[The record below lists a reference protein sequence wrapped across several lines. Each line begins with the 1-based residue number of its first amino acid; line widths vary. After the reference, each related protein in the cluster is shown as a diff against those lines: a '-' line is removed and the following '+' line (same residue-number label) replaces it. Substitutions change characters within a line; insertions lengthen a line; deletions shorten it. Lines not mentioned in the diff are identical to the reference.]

1 MLDLKTKTLFFV
13 ARTEGKSHNSL
24 KDSVEN
30 SCKRMCGSKMHFRPR
45 HRLTGIF
52 GNRAGLT
59 LGEMLVVLA
68 VFTILTLLFV
78 FNSQDLMVRT
88 RHSRVLQDQRVLADQ
103 LEFYQLNFLRIPTDD
118 QGLNRVLNPF
128 AELREVPIDPFSRA
142 AGVHEPYVYYSR
154 ISPEHPWIIVSRGP
168 DGTLDVAPLI
178 EERKRLAS
186 NDDSQLSSN
195 GQRIPL
201 SVMSAAEAQEFLVR
215 HSYDPTNGIVSAG
228 DIIKIQHR

>member
-1 MLDLKTKTLFFV
+1 M
-13 ARTEGKSHNSL
+13 N
-24 KDSVEN
+24 
-30 SCKRMCGSKMHFRPR
+30 FRPR
-45 HRLTGIF
+45 HHHSGIF
-52 GNRAGLT
+52 GRCAGLT

-103 LEFYQLNFLRIPTDD
+103 LEFYQLNFLRVPTDD

-128 AELREVPIDPFSRA
+128 AELREVPVDPFSRA
-142 AGVHEPYVYYSR
+142 AGKNEPYQYYSR
-154 ISPEHPWIIVSRGP
+154 LSPEHPWIIVSRGP
-168 DGTLDVAPLI
+168 DGTLDVAPII

-186 NDDSQLSSN
+186 NDESQLSGK
-195 GQRIPL
+195 GQKIPL
-201 SVMSAAEAQEFLVR
+201 TAMSTAEAHEFLVR